1 MTFILKVVTLSLCL
15 LNKILIVKKTHIKQ
29 STQTVDTLV
38 YSDCGHT
45 SLLRLWT
52 HHITSLLRMTNNTWA
67 SDFVIK
73 VDISI
78 VTSSFEMSESA
89 FFLTK

>member
-1 MTFILKVVTLSLCL
+1 MTYILKVVTLSLCL

-45 SLLRLWT
+45 SLLR
-52 HHITSLLRMTNNTWA
+52 MTNNTWA

-78 VTSSFEMSESA
+78 VISSFEMSQSA
-89 FFLTK
+89 FF